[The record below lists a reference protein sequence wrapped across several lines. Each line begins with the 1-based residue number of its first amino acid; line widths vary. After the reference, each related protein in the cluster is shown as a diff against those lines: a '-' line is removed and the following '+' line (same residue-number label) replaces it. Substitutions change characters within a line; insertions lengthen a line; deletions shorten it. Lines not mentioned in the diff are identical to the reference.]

1 MIKSVLE
8 AFAELPDPRRIHP
21 QTLHKLEDI
30 VVIALCGVIAQ
41 CETWEEI
48 ADYGVYKEDVLRKYL
63 ELPNGLP
70 SHDTINRV
78 FSLLNPVAWQSC
90 FMQWMT
96 SMSQLSKDKLIS
108 IDGKILR
115 GSKASGTGKVATE
128 QAALSIV
135 SAWASENELVLAQIA
150 LEDAGHELTVIPD
163 LLDLL
168 DVAGASVSIDAA
180 GCHKEIAEQI
190 IEQGGDYVL
199 SLKGNQ
205 GKLYDA
211 AKWLFDYN
219 LSESIP
225 MDTTQTFDV
234 AHGREESRTCWLI
247 KDFNYLEQ
255 AQCNLDKWI
264 HLNAI
269 IVVQSE
275 VLRQGKLT
283 TQKRFFLTSHNFSA
297 DQALNRVRKHW
308 SIENQQH
315 YILDVL
321 FNEDASR
328 TRTGFAP
335 QNLALL
341 RRLALNLI
349 NLDSDSSI
357 SKRRKR
363 LKAAHDDD
371 YLFHELLGLSADI

>member
-1 MIKSVLE
+1 MVKSIIE
-8 AFAELPDPRRIHP
+8 AFKELPDPRREHP

-30 VVIALCGVIAQ
+30 IVIALCAVLGK

-48 ADYGVYKEDVLRKYL
+48 ADYGVFKQDVLKKYL
-63 ELPNGLP
+63 ELPNGIP

-78 FSLLNPVAWQSC
+78 FSLISPVAWQSC
-90 FMQWMT
+90 FMTWMST
-96 SMSQLSKDKLIS
+96 MSHLSKEKLIG
-108 IDGKILR
+108 IDGKVLR
-115 GSKASGTGKVATE
+115 GSKSTGTGKVATE

-135 SAWASENELVLAQIA
+135 SAWASENQLVLAQIA
-150 LEDAGHELTVIPD
+150 LENNGHELTVIPD
-163 LLDLL
+163 LLELL
-168 DVAGASVSIDAA
+168 DLAGASVSIDAA
-180 GCHKEIAEQI
+180 GCHKEVAEQI
-190 IEQGGDYVL
+190 IEQGGDYLL

-219 LSESIP
+219 LSEAIP
-225 MDTTQTFDV
+225 MDCTQTFDV
-234 AHGREESRTCWLI
+234 AHGREETRTCWLI
-247 KDFNYLEQ
+247 KDFDYLEQ
-255 AQCNLDKWI
+255 AQCNLHKWI

-275 VLRQGKLT
+275 VLRLGKLT

-297 DQALNRVRKHW
+297 EQALIRVRKHW

-315 YILDVL
+315 YPLDVL

-328 TRTGFAP
+328 TRTGFAS

-341 RRLALNLI
+341 RRIALNLL
-349 NLDSDSSI
+349 NLDIESNL
-357 SKRRKR
+357 SKRRKM
-363 LKAAHDDD
+363 LKAAHDDE
-371 YLFHELLGLSADI
+371 YLLQLLGLEPAF

>member
-1 MIKSVLE
+1 MVKSVLE
-8 AFAELPDPRRIHP
+8 AFKELPDPRREHP

-30 VVIALCGVIAQ
+30 VVIALCAVIAK

-48 ADYGVYKEDVLRKYL
+48 ADYGVIKKDVLQKYL
-63 ELPNGLP
+63 ELPNGIP
-70 SHDTINRV
+70 SHDTFNRV
-78 FSLLNPVAWQSC
+78 LSLISPVAWQQC
-90 FMQWMT
+90 FMQWMK
-96 SMSQLSKDKLIS
+96 SMSQLSEEKLIG
-108 IDGKILR
+108 IDGKVLR
-115 GSKASGTGKVATE
+115 GSKSSGAGKIATE

-135 SAWASENELVLAQIA
+135 SAWASENQLVLAQIA
-150 LEDAGHELTVIPD
+150 LENAGHELSVIPD
-163 LLDLL
+163 LLELL
-168 DVAGASVSIDAA
+168 DLAGASVSIDAA

-190 IEQGGDYVL
+190 IEQGGDYLL

-219 LSESIP
+219 LTEAISMDSI
-225 MDTTQTFDV
+225 QTFDV
-234 AHGREESRTCWLI
+234 AHGREETRTCWLI
-247 KDFNYLEQ
+247 TDFDYLEQ
-255 AQCNLDKWI
+255 AQCNLHKWI

-275 VLRQGKLT
+275 VKRQGKLT
-283 TQKRFFLTSHNFSA
+283 TQRRFFLTSHNFSA
-297 DQALNRVRKHW
+297 EQALHRVRKHW

-315 YILDVL
+315 YPLDVL

-328 TRTGFAP
+328 TRKGFAP

-341 RRLALNLI
+341 RRLALNLL
-349 NLDSDSSI
+349 NLDTDSKL

-371 YLFHELLGLSADI
+371 YLLQLLGLKPKV

>member
-1 MIKSVLE
+1 MVKNVLE
-8 AFAELPDPRRIHP
+8 AFADLVDPRREHP

-30 VVIALCGVIAQ
+30 VVIALCAVIAK

-48 ADYGVYKEDVLRKYL
+48 ADYGVFKKDVLKKYL
-63 ELPNGLP
+63 ELPNGIP
-70 SHDTINRV
+70 SHDTFNRV
-78 FSLLNPVAWQSC
+78 FSLISPIAWQKC

-108 IDGKILR
+108 IDGKMLR

-135 SAWASENELVLAQIA
+135 SAWASENQLVLAQIA
-150 LEDAGHELTVIPD
+150 LEDAGHELSVIPD
-163 LLDLL
+163 LLELL
-168 DVAGASVSIDAA
+168 DLAGASVSIDAA

-190 IEQGGDYVL
+190 IEQGGDYLL

-205 GKLYDA
+205 GKLYDS

-225 MDTTQTFDV
+225 MDSTQTFDV
-234 AHGREESRTCWLI
+234 AHGREETRTCWLI
-247 KDFNYLEQ
+247 KDFDYLQQ
-255 AQCNLDKWI
+255 AQCDLHKWI

-283 TQKRFFLTSHNFSA
+283 TQKRFFLTSHSFSA
-297 DQALNRVRKHW
+297 EQALSRVRKHW

-315 YILDVL
+315 YPLDVL
-321 FNEDASR
+321 FHEDASR
-328 TRTGFAP
+328 TRKGFAP

-341 RRLALNLI
+341 RRLALNIL
-349 NLDSDSSI
+349 NLDLDSKL

-371 YLFHELLGLSADI
+371 YLLQLLGLEPVG

>member
-1 MIKSVLE
+1 MVKSVLE
-8 AFAELPDPRRIHP
+8 AFQELADPRREHP

-30 VVIALCGVIAQ
+30 VVIALCAVIAK

-48 ADYGVYKEDVLRKYL
+48 ADYGVIKKDVLKKYL
-63 ELPNGLP
+63 ELPNGIP
-70 SHDTINRV
+70 SHDTFNRV
-78 FSLLNPVAWQSC
+78 FSLISPKAWQNC
-90 FMQWMT
+90 FMQWMA

-108 IDGKILR
+108 IDGKMLR
-115 GSKASGTGKVATE
+115 GSKASGTGKVARE

-135 SAWASENELVLAQIA
+135 SAWASENQLVLAQIA
-150 LEDAGHELTVIPD
+150 LEDAGHELSVIPD
-163 LLDLL
+163 LLELL
-168 DVAGASVSIDAA
+168 DLAGASVSIDAA
-180 GCHKEIAEQI
+180 GCHKEVAEQI
-190 IEQGGDYVL
+190 IEQGGDYLL

-219 LSESIP
+219 LSESIS
-225 MDTTQTFDV
+225 MDSMQTFDV
-234 AHGREESRTCWLI
+234 AHGREETRTCWLI
-247 KDFNYLEQ
+247 KDFDYLEQ
-255 AQCNLDKWI
+255 AQCNLNKWI

-283 TQKRFFLTSHNFSA
+283 TQKRFFLTSHNFTPE
-297 DQALNRVRKHW
+297 QALSRVRKHW

-315 YILDVL
+315 YPLDVL

-341 RRLALNLI
+341 RRLALNLL
-349 NLDSDSSI
+349 NLDSDSKL

-371 YLFHELLGLSADI
+371 YLLQLLGLEPMS